1 MNLLVQHI
9 PHAIPVVIVWGILIR
24 YWLVQR
30 RLPPDARWVA
40 PPLPPKPPAPP
51 PVRRTVAV
59 RGLAALG
66 PLLGALATGLVIYA
80 LNLGRGHAGQ
90 TAIWVH
96 VGLST
101 LALLLVAYKIAD
113 IGLARLRDGLTR
125 TGAWRTAGS
134 LVLLALWIPLLV
146 SGIALLVFPS
156 EASFTAYA
164 HLIASVWWTG
174 LLLWHLRRYLLRAA
188 RTLLARPAP
197 PPGLIASAPPAPASP
212 AAPRA
217 PRPRPTP
224 GRRPGPSVG
233 ENPPAGE
240 PEAAGIAAQ
249 DGASAPIPGR

>member
-1 MNLLVQHI
+1 MNLLVEHI
-9 PHAIPVVIVWGILIR
+9 PHAIPVVVVWGILIR

-30 RLPPDARWVA
+30 RLPPEARWVA
-40 PPLPPKPPAPP
+40 PPPPPRAPAPP

-66 PLLGALATGLVIYA
+66 PLVGALATGLVIYA

-96 VGLST
+96 VGLSV
-101 LALLLVAYKIAD
+101 LALLLVGYKIAD
-113 IGLARLRDGLTR
+113 IGLARLREGLTR
-125 TGAWRTAGS
+125 TRAWRTAGS
-134 LVLLALWIPLLV
+134 LVLLALWVPLLV
-146 SGIALLVFPS
+146 SGIALLIFPS
-156 EASFTAYA
+156 EASFTAYT

-188 RTLLARPAP
+188 RTLIARPAP
-197 PPGLIASAPPAPASP
+197 APGLAVAAPPAPTAD
-212 AAPRA
+212 PRA
-217 PRPRPTP
+217 PRARPTP
-224 GRRPGPSVG
+224 GHRPGPSVG
-233 ENPPAGE
+233 EGPPAGQ